1 MDKIWDNKW
10 LKILVWVSGYIN
22 FIAFAIVGGYVIAK
36 SQDEELR
43 KETKK
48 AFIVTLVFTA
58 LLGLILI
65 FNTACTF
72 SSSYEFIVF
81 TWVFT
86 LITLIGQ
93 FITYLT
99 FILLVAFPP
108 KKMEKVTE
116 AKVVEDKQEEPEK
129 KDEE

>member
-36 SQDEELR
+36 SENQELR

-58 LLGLILI
+58 LYGIILI
-65 FNTACTF
+65 FNTAA
-72 SSSYEFIVF
+72 SLSASYDFIA
-81 TWVFT
+81 FT
-86 LITLIGQ
+86 LIFTLLTVIGQ
-93 FITYLT
+93 LITYLT
-99 FILLVAFPP
+99 FILLAAFPI
-108 KKMEKVTE
+108 KKK
-116 AKVVEDKQEEPEK
+116 EK
-129 KDEE
+129 KVEVIEEKEEKEEE